1 VREGEVILTPANGER
16 RFGRN
21 LLIRVTIAVVF
32 VPLFLMVSYVGGI
45 PFFLYVEVLIFLG
58 IREYI
63 CMIES
68 SGHTIHRKA
77 SMTFALGFGALFFLF
92 PGNAENL
99 AMVFI
104 FTIVLFFLI
113 QWLFSGREDSTLE
126 AVGFSI
132 VGVLYVGFFFSHQ
145 ILLREVNSHSGES
158 DILGWYYLL
167 FPYLI
172 VWTSD
177 TAAYFIGILIGRH
190 RLAPKISPGKSIEGA
205 VAGLIFSVA
214 VAVTYQSFISE
225 YLSLKD
231 ALILGFIVAIV
242 CQIGDMIESRIK
254 RETGVKDSS
263 SFIPGHGGILD
274 RYDGLLVAVPVV
286 YYYLLG
292 FSPLS
297 SM

>member
-1 VREGEVILTPANGER
+1 LTPENGER
-16 RFGRN
+16 RFGKN

-32 VPLFLMVSYVGGI
+32 VPLFLLVSYVGGI
-45 PFFLYVEVLIFLG
+45 SFFLYVELLIFLG

-63 CMIES
+63 VMIES
-68 SGHTIHRKA
+68 RGHNIHRKS
-77 SMTFALGFGALFFLF
+77 SMTFALGYGALFYIF

-99 AMVFI
+99 AMVFT
-104 FTIVLFFLI
+104 FTLTLFLLI
-113 QWLFSGREDSTLE
+113 QWLFSGREDSSLE
-126 AVGFSI
+126 AVGFSV

-145 ILLREVNSHSGES
+145 ILLREVNTHLSGG

-177 TAAYFIGILIGRH
+177 TAAYFIGKFIGRH
-190 RLAPKISPGKSIEGA
+190 RLAPLISPGKSIEGA
-205 VAGLIFSVA
+205 IAGLVFSVA
-214 VAVTYQSFISE
+214 VALAYQSFIPE
-225 YLSLKD
+225 YLSLRD

-286 YYYLLG
+286 YYYFLG
-292 FSPLS
+292 FSPLLS
-297 SM
+297 G

>member
-1 VREGEVILTPANGER
+1 MTPENGER
-16 RFGRN
+16 RFGKN

-32 VPLFLMVSYVGGI
+32 VPLFLLVSYVGGI
-45 PFFLYVEVLIFLG
+45 SFFLYVELLIFLG

-63 CMIES
+63 VMIES
-68 SGHTIHRKA
+68 RGHNIHRKS
-77 SMTFALGFGALFFLF
+77 SMTFALGYGALFYIF

-99 AMVFI
+99 AMVFT
-104 FTIVLFFLI
+104 FTLTLFLLI
-113 QWLFSGREDSTLE
+113 QWLFSGREDSSLE
-126 AVGFSI
+126 AVGFSV

-145 ILLREVNSHSGES
+145 ILLREVNTHLSGG

-177 TAAYFIGILIGRH
+177 TAAYFIGKFIGRH
-190 RLAPKISPGKSIEGA
+190 RLAPLISPGKSIEGA
-205 VAGLIFSVA
+205 IAGLVFSVA
-214 VAVTYQSFISE
+214 VALAYQSFIPE
-225 YLSLKD
+225 YLSLRD

-274 RYDGLLVAVPVV
+274 RYDGLLVAVPVA
-286 YYYLLG
+286 YYYFLG
-292 FSPLS
+292 FSPLLS
-297 SM
+297 G